1 MWMVCTNQ
9 DIQYPLVIWQF
20 AIENGPVENSWYSYE
35 KMVIFHSFL
44 YVYQRL
50 LAIIPMKLERFGG
63 SSNGRRGRG
72 LVNTHF

>member
-20 AIENGPVENSWYSYE
+20 AIENGPVEIVDIPMKKWWFS
-35 KMVIFHSFL
+35 ISFL